1 MLNNLK
7 NDFYF
12 FKYLWKFSK
21 SYVVSQALISIIN
34 GLLPLVYIIIPRLI
48 IDELILGNNF
58 NTIIQYIIIYAA
70 IQLSGSLVVSFL
82 NEKYVNLNG
91 HLYSMHFLLLINE
104 KTMTLDMEQLDS
116 PETHQKIAL
125 AQDIIYKGIGIG
137 MINSFFNA
145 STSFIMILSAS
156 AIISVANTNLLYI
169 IVVFSVI
176 TVILSMKT
184 ENWYISQRDE
194 NIYLTRV
201 LNYFIKIMGDKNN
214 AKEMKLFK
222 FYDWIMKKYYETLK
236 DLKLRLERIYSW
248 SLKIKIINIFSENIK
263 SNGIYLYL
271 AFKAFK
277 KEITIGE
284 FTQFFAATGQLSNAI
299 ITLAGFFTQLNTNG
313 KYIESFKQFMEM
325 TSNIETSEYNNVK
338 GQIIEEHKKE
348 EFNIKFENVS
358 FKYPGAQSNVLDS
371 INYTFEYG
379 KVYVIVGE
387 NGAGKTT
394 LINLISRLYDPKEG
408 IIYLNGTPINEIDY
422 REYRNN
428 FSIVF
433 QDFKYYAFTVAENVA
448 LNKYAKNNKE
458 IEDKIECCLKK
469 ANLYDKIISLPHG
482 INTQLD
488 KVFYDDG
495 TILSGGESQKL
506 ALARALFRDSKI
518 IILDEP
524 SAALDPISEDE
535 LLKNFRDISSDKMVI
550 YISHRLTCASMAD
563 EILFI
568 KNGTIHESGS
578 HEYLMSRGGDYAKY
592 YNTQAKYYKTNEDY
606 RTIGA

>member
-1 MLNNLK
+1 MWNNLK

-21 SYVVSQALISIIN
+21 SYVISQALISIIN

-58 NTIIQYIIIYAA
+58 NTIIQYVIIYAA
-70 IQLSGSLVVSFL
+70 IQLVGSLAISYL

-104 KTMTLDMEQLDS
+104 KTVSLDMEQLDS

-137 MINSFFNA
+137 MINGFFNA
-145 STSFIMILSAS
+145 ATSFIMIVSTS
-156 AIISVANTNLLYI
+156 VIISAANTNLLYI

-176 TVILSMKT
+176 SVILSMKT

-201 LNYFIKIMGDKNN
+201 LNYFIRIMGDKSN

-222 FYDWIMKKYYETLK
+222 FYDWIMGKYYETLRE
-236 DLKLRLERIYSW
+236 LKLRLKRIYSW
-248 SLKIKIINIFSENIK
+248 SLKIKIINIISENIK

-271 AFKAFK
+271 ALKAFRR
-277 KEITIGE
+277 EITIGE
-284 FTQFFAATGQLSNAI
+284 FNQFFAATGQLSNAI
-299 ITLAGFFTQLNTNG
+299 ITLAGFFTQLNING
-313 KYIESFKQFMEM
+313 KYIESFRQFMELH
-325 TSNIETSEYNNVK
+325 SNIETSEGNNAK
-338 GQIIEEHKKE
+338 NLTIKESEETKL
-348 EFNIKFENVS
+348 NIQFENVS
-358 FKYPGAQSNVLDS
+358 FGYPGEQSNVLEN

-408 IIYLNGTPINEIDY
+408 AIYLNGTPINEIDY

-448 LNKYAKNNKE
+448 LNKYVKNNKE
-458 IEDKIECCLKK
+458 IENKIEACLKK
-469 ANLYDKIISLPHG
+469 ANLYDKISSLSHG

-506 ALARALFRDSKI
+506 ALARALFRNSKI

-535 LLKNFRDISSDKMVI
+535 LLKNFKDLSSDKMVI
-550 YISHRLTCASMAD
+550 YISHRLTCASLAD
-563 EILFI
+563 EIIFI
-568 KNGTIHESGS
+568 KNRTIHESGS
-578 HEYLMSRGGDYAKY
+578 HEYLMSSGGDYARY
-592 YNTQAKYYKTNEDY
+592 YNTQAKYYKSIEDC
-606 RTIGA
+606 RTIDA